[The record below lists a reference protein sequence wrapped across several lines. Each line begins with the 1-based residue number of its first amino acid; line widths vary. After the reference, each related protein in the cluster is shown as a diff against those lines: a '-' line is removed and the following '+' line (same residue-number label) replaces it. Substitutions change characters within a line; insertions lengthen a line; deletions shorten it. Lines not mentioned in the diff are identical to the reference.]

1 MNIETNKISDS
12 ENMIYIEE
20 PSYNENIKLK
30 IENDKDILLRVSSE
44 YFQDFTSIFY
54 NTNLNIEQI

>member
-1 MNIETNKISDS
+1 MNKISDS

-30 IENDKDILLRVSSE
+30 IENEKDIVLRVSSV

-54 NTNLNIEQI
+54 NTNLNIEQV

>member
-1 MNIETNKISDS
+1 MNKISDS

-20 PSYNENIKLK
+20 PSSNENIKLK